1 MSQREK
7 ILRAFFLSA
16 SWALASGCDAP
27 LPPFDATVALDAS
40 DAAALDG
47 ADASATLD
55 DVPNVPPGVPPP
67 DASATLD
74 GARD

>member
-1 MSQREK
+1 MSQHEK
-7 ILRAFFLSA
+7 ILRAFLLSA

-40 DAAALDG
+40 DAAALD
-47 ADASATLD
+47 SPTLD

-74 GARD
+74 ARD